1 MTASI
6 ALLAPL
12 ALLASA
18 AAAQAGDPPLTR
30 YTDPQG
36 VTHQAR
42 VWSLPMQQMTNADA
56 TIARRHI
63 NWSVYGSQPTAP
75 VEVTMMCPVAP
86 GGQVGAGCDVVGM
99 TTNTTLAIIAR
110 RQAASVTPRLAAYPA
125 VAADP
130 AVRRYVRF
138 PLRIDPATRPKV
150 NLDTGE
156 MVPAALLPPLFK
168 LGHYELPPRFALAG
182 GTIEVLCKVQADL
195 SVLCRV
201 AGSSPPEIA
210 QRLSYDWAD
219 RRSITTRVPAKL
231 TDGRPAAGKRTTI
244 TIRFEPVR

>member
-1 MTASI
+1 MNASI
-6 ALLAPL
+6 VLLAPL
-12 ALLASA
+12 ALLSSA

-42 VWSLPMQQMTNADA
+42 VWSLPMQQMTTADA

-63 NWSVYGSQPTAP
+63 AWSVSGTLPSAP
-75 VEVTMMCPVAP
+75 VDVTMMCPVAP
-86 GGQVGAGCDVVGM
+86 GGQVGARCDVVEM
-99 TTNTTLAIIAR
+99 SANTTLARIAL
-110 RQAASVTPRLAAYPA
+110 RQVASVTPRLAAYPA

-138 PLRIDPATRPKV
+138 PLRIDPATRPAV

-156 MVPAALLPPLFK
+156 MVPAKLLPPLFK
-168 LGHYELPPRFALAG
+168 LAGYELPPRFALAG
-182 GTIEVLCKVQADL
+182 GTIDVLCQVQADL
-195 SVLCRV
+195 SVLCRP

-210 QRLSYDWAD
+210 ERLPVDWAD
-219 RRSITTRVPAKL
+219 RRSIATRVPAKL

-244 TIRFEPVR
+244 TIRFEPQR

>member
-1 MTASI
+1 MDPSI

-36 VTHQAR
+36 VTYQAR
-42 VWSLPMQQMTNADA
+42 VWSLPMQQMTAANA
-56 TIARRHI
+56 TVARRHI
-63 NWSVYGSQPTAP
+63 AWSVSGTLPAAP
-75 VEVTMMCPVAP
+75 VDVTMMCPVAP
-86 GGQVGAGCDVVGM
+86 GGQVGAGCDVVGLNADSVVAR
-99 TTNTTLAIIAR
+99 TAR
-110 RQAASVTPRLAAYPA
+110 RQVESVVPRLAGYPA
-125 VAADP
+125 VGADA

-138 PLRIDPATRPKV
+138 PLRIDPATRPAV

-156 MVPAALLPPLFK
+156 MVAAKLLPPLFK
-168 LGHYELPPRFALAG
+168 LGHYELPPRFARDG
-182 GTIEVLCKVQADL
+182 GTIDVLCQVQADL
-195 SVLCRV
+195 SVLCRP

-210 QRLSYDWAD
+210 ERLPVDWAN
-219 RRSITTRVPAKL
+219 RRSTAARVPAKL

-244 TIRFEPVR
+244 TIRFEPDR